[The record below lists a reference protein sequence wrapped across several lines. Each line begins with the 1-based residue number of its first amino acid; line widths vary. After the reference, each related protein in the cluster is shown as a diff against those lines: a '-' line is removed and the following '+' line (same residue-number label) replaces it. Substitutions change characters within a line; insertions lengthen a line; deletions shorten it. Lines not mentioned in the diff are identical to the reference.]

1 MYISDLCYFLY
12 DAGRV
17 ASDFDGPLGP
27 YPAHDGAGRRNVE
40 ALATHRETTEGK
52 IYQLLFFYVNNK
64 NKNLSFFYFFL

>member
-1 MYISDLCYFLY
+1 MYISDLRYFLY

-27 YPAHDGAGRRNVE
+27 SPAHDGAGRRNVE
-40 ALATHRETTEGK
+40 APTTYRATTEGK
-52 IYQLLFFYVNNK
+52 IYQLLFYVNNK